1 MSLLLMALSV
11 PSKGTP
17 SKMISGELEALI
29 EPIPLMRIAELL
41 PGCPEEVEIC
51 TPATAP
57 SKVLATSVV
66 CLA

>member
-1 MSLLLMALSV
+1 
-11 PSKGTP
+11 
-17 SKMISGELEALI
+17 MISGALDALI

-41 PGCPEEVEIC
+41 PGCPDEVEIC